1 VNRALSVQA
10 RQYEY
15 HEFSRT
21 LTGQLPSQPP
31 PKNRFIPPPNRDIQV
46 PEEQNTPSKQFS
58 DHGEGS
64 QLLPLLNY
72 QQPRV
77 SNELDVPN
85 GMNGFSNP
93 EKYSKHHS
101 VPARPPPGI
110 PGSDMR
116 EARGNGHSN
125 STPAAATER
134 MGLQHE
140 NGLANGYDQP
150 WSPSVDLSHSFT
162 NGVQL
167 EDTVS
172 MESDQQSQAS
182 KSSRRKPANGFGRL
196 INRG

>member
-1 VNRALSVQA
+1 MNRSLSVQA

-46 PEEQNTPSKQFS
+46 PEEQNPPSKQIS
-58 DHGEGS
+58 DRGEGS
-64 QLLPLLNY
+64 QFPPLLNY

-77 SNELDVPN
+77 SNEADTPN
-85 GMNGFSNP
+85 GINGFSNP
-93 EKYSKHHS
+93 EKYNKHHS
-101 VPARPPPGI
+101 VPTRPPPGI
-110 PGSDMR
+110 PGSEMR
-116 EARGNGHSN
+116 EDRGHVHSN
-125 STPAAATER
+125 STPAAAER
-134 MGLQHE
+134 MGMPHE

-150 WSPSVDLSHSFT
+150 WLPSIDLSHSFP

-172 MESDQQSQAS
+172 MESDQQSQLS
-182 KSSRRKPANGFGRL
+182 KSSKRKPVNGFGKL
-196 INRG
+196 MNRG

>member
-1 VNRALSVQA
+1 MNRALSVQA

-31 PKNRFIPPPNRDIQV
+31 PKNRFIPPPNRDVQV
-46 PEEQNTPSKQFS
+46 PEEQNPPSKQFS

-64 QLLPLLNY
+64 QFPPLLNY
-72 QQPRV
+72 QKSRV
-77 SNELDVPN
+77 GNESDAPN
-85 GMNGFSNP
+85 EINGFSNP
-93 EKYSKHHS
+93 EKYNKHHS
-101 VPARPPPGI
+101 VPTRPPPGI
-110 PGSDMR
+110 PGS
-116 EARGNGHSN
+116 EARGHGHSI

-134 MGLQHE
+134 MGLPHE

-150 WSPSVDLSHSFT
+150 WLPSVDLSHSFT

-172 MESDQQSQAS
+172 MESDQQSELS
-182 KSSRRKPANGFGRL
+182 NRSRRKPVNAFGKL
-196 INRG
+196 MNRG